1 MNNIN
6 SVLQKKKKQRQK
18 KNNQDTYSNQNAS
31 FIKNDNFHTMNSNIL
46 EGKEDAEKFM
56 DSKNKQASN
65 EEKI

>member
-6 SVLQKKKKQRQK
+6 FILEKSKSNGKN

-46 EGKEDAEKFM
+46 EGKESYD
-56 DSKNKQASN
+56 DYLRNQ
-65 EEKI
+65 I

>member
-6 SVLQKKKKQRQK
+6 FILEKSKSNGKH

-46 EGKEDAEKFM
+46 EGKESYD
-56 DSKNKQASN
+56 DYLRNQ
-65 EEKI
+65 I

>member
-6 SVLQKKKKQRQK
+6 SILEKSKSNGKN

-46 EGKEDAEKFM
+46 EGKESYD
-56 DSKNKQASN
+56 DYLRNQ
-65 EEKI
+65 I

>member
-6 SVLQKKKKQRQK
+6 FILEKSKSNGEN

-46 EGKEDAEKFM
+46 EGKESYD
-56 DSKNKQASN
+56 DYLRNQ
-65 EEKI
+65 I